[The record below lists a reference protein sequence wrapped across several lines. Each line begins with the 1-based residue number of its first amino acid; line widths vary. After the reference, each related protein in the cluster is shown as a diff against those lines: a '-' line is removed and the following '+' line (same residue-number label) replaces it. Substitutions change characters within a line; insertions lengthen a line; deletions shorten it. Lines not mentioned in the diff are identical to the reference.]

1 MALWKPKGGCTR
13 AAGDV
18 RIVMPAFTL
27 RRAIP
32 GRGRATLPAMA
43 KHLPTVVSAAL
54 VSLSLSACA
63 TPVEPTAQST
73 TAVEAAPE
81 NPAAGAVA
89 PALLPPVPQ
98 PPERPVAPPP
108 VTDPEI
114 PRARRVDAFVD
125 YTASTYGVDPAHIRS
140 VLAGA
145 EHRQSIIDAMTR
157 PAEAVRPWR
166 DYRPIFVNDA
176 RISGGKAFYAENREA
191 LDRVAAETGV
201 PAEYI
206 VAIIGVETS
215 YGRITGNYRVLDALY
230 TLAFGFPRRAPFF
243 AGELAQL
250 FALAKAEPQLDIST
264 LKGSYAGAMGMG
276 QFMPSSYRLWAKDG
290 DGDGRRDLLTHKPDV
305 FASIA
310 NYFVLH
316 GWERGGPV
324 VARADKA
331 EGAAEFVPSGDPKSL
346 EPDHPLPLLAE
357 KGFTP
362 RAGEPLGEGATVI
375 ALDGDAGREYWL
387 GYRNFYVI
395 SRYNRSPMYSLAVH
409 QLAQAIAGRGP

>member
-1 MALWKPKGGCTR
+1 M
-13 AAGDV
+13 
-18 RIVMPAFTL
+18 
-27 RRAIP
+27 
-32 GRGRATLPAMA
+32 
-43 KHLPTVVSAAL
+43 
-54 VSLSLSACA
+54 
-63 TPVEPTAQST
+63 
-73 TAVEAAPE
+73 
-81 NPAAGAVA
+81 
-89 PALLPPVPQ
+89 
-98 PPERPVAPPP
+98 APPP
-108 VTDPEI
+108 VTDPAIDREQRI
-114 PRARRVDAFVD
+114 ANFVD
-125 YTASTYGVDPAHIRS
+125 YTASTYGVDPAHVRS

-145 EHRQSIIDAMTR
+145 QHKQSIIDAMTR

-215 YGRITGNYRVLDALY
+215 YGRITGNHRVLDALY

-250 FALAKAEPQLDIST
+250 FALEKEEPQLDISS

-290 DGDGRRDLLTHKPDV
+290 DGDGQRDLLTHKPDV

-310 NYFVLH
+310 NYFVIH

-346 EPDHPLPLLAE
+346 EPDHPLALLAE

-409 QLAQAIAGRGP
+409 QLAQAIAGRAPR

>member
-1 MALWKPKGGCTR
+1 MNRHPRPTRPRPRLLPVLAALLLL
-13 AAGDV
+13 AACAPSA
-18 RIVMPAFTL
+18 IVHAPA
-27 RRAIP
+27 
-32 GRGRATLPAMA
+32 
-43 KHLPTVVSAAL
+43 SAA
-54 VSLSLSACA
+54 
-63 TPVEPTAQST
+63 EPAPIV
-73 TAVEAAPE
+73 VEAVP
-81 NPAAGAVA
+81 AVA
-89 PALLPPVPQ
+89 PSAPGLLPPVPQ
-98 PPERPVAPPP
+98 PPERPVAPPS
-108 VTDPEI
+108 VTDPALSREQRI
-114 PRARRVDAFVD
+114 AAFVD
-125 YTASTYGVDPAHIRS
+125 YTATTYGVDRGRIRS

-145 EHRQSIIDAMTR
+145 EHKQSIVDAMSR

-166 DYRPIFVNDA
+166 DYRPIFINDA
-176 RISGGKAFYAENREA
+176 RISGGRAFYAENRAA
-191 LDRVAAETGV
+191 LDRVAADTGV

-215 YGRITGNYRVLDALY
+215 YGRITGNHRVLDALY

-250 FALAKAEPQLDIST
+250 FALVAEEPQLDLAA

-310 NYFVLH
+310 NYFVIH
-316 GWERGGPV
+316 GWERGAPV

-331 EGAAEFVPSGDPKSL
+331 AGAEEFVPSGDPKSL
-346 EPDHPLPLLAE
+346 EPDHSLPLLAQQ
-357 KGFTP
+357 GFTP
-362 RAGEPLGEGATVI
+362 RPGEPVGEGATVI

-409 QLAQAIAGRGP
+409 QLAQAIAGREPQ

>member
-1 MALWKPKGGCTR
+1 MNRHPRPILPR
-13 AAGDV
+13 PRLLPVLAAPLLLAACAPAT
-18 RIVMPAFTL
+18 IVHAPA
-27 RRAIP
+27 
-32 GRGRATLPAMA
+32 
-43 KHLPTVVSAAL
+43 SAAE
-54 VSLSLSACA
+54 
-63 TPVEPTAQST
+63 PVPV
-73 TAVEAAPE
+73 AVEAVPEAAAP
-81 NPAAGAVA
+81 AQ
-89 PALLPPVPQ
+89 PALLPAVPQ
-98 PPERPVAPPP
+98 PPERPVAPPS
-108 VTDPEI
+108 VTDPSI
-114 PRARRVDAFVD
+114 SRDQRIAAFVD
-125 YTASTYGVDPAHIRS
+125 YTATTYGVDPAHIRR

-145 EHRQSIIDAMTR
+145 EHKQSIIDAMSR

-166 DYRPIFVNDA
+166 DYRPIFINDA
-176 RISGGKAFYAENREA
+176 RISGGRAFYAENRAA

-215 YGRITGNYRVLDALY
+215 YGRITGNHRVLDALY

-250 FALAKAEPQLDIST
+250 FALAAEEPQLDIPS

-310 NYFVLH
+310 NYFVIH
-316 GWERGGPV
+316 GWERGAPV
-324 VARADKA
+324 VARASRDAGA
-331 EGAAEFVPSGDPKSL
+331 EDFRPEGLDPV
-346 EPDHPLPLLAE
+346 HPLSALAGRGYRPMAGQPLAD
-357 KGFTP
+357 
-362 RAGEPLGEGATVI
+362 GAT
-375 ALDGDAGREYWL
+375 LLSFDGADGPEYWL

-409 QLAQAIAGRGP
+409 QLAQAIAGREPQ